1 MGGIKLAKREVR
13 MSVSMG
19 ESLQQSSKINEL
31 VDQLVAEVQAE
42 SEKIKGP
49 VDANPELLDQHQK
62 SVNQIGTNRGRPLF
76 YPYIGSGLGRGPYV
90 ELTDGSVKQDLING
104 IGIHIMGHS
113 HPNVMKAAVKGALSD
128 VVMQGNLQPNSEYEI
143 LGRKLVE
150 LASRK
155 SRLKYS
161 WVTTSGSMANENAL
175 KMIRQK
181 RTPARKIVAMKNA
194 FAGRTTMMAEVTD
207 NPAYKVGLPEYHE
220 VLRIPFANSKSV
232 EACRKSIL
240 EGGQFAK
247 ERDAAFEQFK
257 EHYAKFGDDIA
268 AFTFEPM
275 LGEGGYLAASRE
287 YFLPILDFCKEKG
300 IAVWMD
306 EVQTF
311 CRTGEFF
318 AFETLD
324 LGDYVDICTVAKT
337 MQNGATLYTE
347 EYNPQPGLIAGT
359 FTGSSAAMA
368 AGIEI
373 LNTLDT
379 EGYMGENGKIN
390 SIHNKFV
397 GMLNELN
404 ETTCKGLL
412 QEAGGM
418 GLMVAVTP
426 LDGSREK
433 MIELLKV
440 LYKNGLMTFGCG
452 RGPFRLRFLLPA
464 IMTDDDI
471 ATSKKIIE
479 KSILEL
485 A

>member
-1 MGGIKLAKREVR
+1 
-13 MSVSMG
+13 MSQCVG
-19 ESLQQSSKINEL
+19 
-31 VDQLVAEVQAE
+31 DQLVQSEKVNNMIGDLTAEVE
-42 SEKIKGP
+42 SFSRQIEGP
-49 VDANPELLDQHQK
+49 RDPQESLVKE
-62 SVNQIGTNRGRPLF
+62 NQIIVDNIGANRGRPLF
-76 YPYIGSGLGRGPYV
+76 YPYVGSGVGRGPYV
-90 ELTDGSVKQDLING
+90 ELKDGSVKLDLING

-113 HPNVMKAAVKGALSD
+113 HPDVIKASLKGAMSD
-128 VVMQGNLQPNSEYEI
+128 VVMQGNLQPNMEYEK
-143 LGRKLVE
+143 LGAKLVE

-155 SRLKYS
+155 SRLKHA
-161 WVTTSGSMANENAL
+161 WVTTSGSMSNENAL

-181 RTPARKIVAMKNA
+181 KSPAKKLIAMKNA
-194 FAGRTTMMAEVTD
+194 FAGRTTMMAEITD
-207 NPAYKVGLPEYHE
+207 NPAYKVGLPEYNE
-220 VLRIPFANSKSV
+220 ILRIPFANSKTI
-232 EACRKSIL
+232 EECRSSIAS
-240 EGGQFAK
+240 GGSLAK
-247 ERDAAFEQFK
+247 ERDAAFEMFK
-257 EHYAKFGDDIA
+257 EHYAKHEGDIA
-268 AFTFEPM
+268 GFTFEPM
-275 LGEGGYLAASRE
+275 LGEGGYLVASRE
-287 YFLPILDFCKEKG
+287 YFLPILDFCKEKK

-318 AFETLD
+318 AFEKLD
-324 LGDYVDICTVAKT
+324 IGEYVDICTVAKT
-337 MQNGATLYTE
+337 AQNGATLYTE

-359 FTGSSAAMA
+359 FTGSSAALS

-373 LNTLDT
+373 LDILDNQ
-379 EGYMGENGKIN
+379 GYMGTDGKIE
-390 SIHNKFV
+390 SINQQFI

-412 QEAGGM
+412 TEAGGL

-464 IMTDDDI
+464 IMTTEDI
-471 ATSKKIIE
+471 NVAKKIIE
-479 KSILEL
+479 KSVLEL